1 MPSIRIKGQA
11 VYSNLEN
18 AISIN
23 DDIRGELSNGPNTYS
38 HTSNIQTRPS
48 LPLLP
53 RGLLDVTPP
62 PSHVRPRSATTSSR
76 IHAHCINTSR
86 NSQFLQPPPNLLRTT
101 RSTPNPNV
109 EDATIPQRVTTT
121 GWVQTDL
128 GLPSHVER
136 GMVESSSSLPWTVDD
151 RDSRRSGFYDHHH
164 DDVVEHLDV
173 IGIFLPFHT
182 SNLK

>member
-1 MPSIRIKGQA
+1 MPSIRIKDHA

-18 AISIN
+18 TISIN
-23 DDIRGELSNGPNTYS
+23 DVRGEMSNSPNTYS

-53 RGLLDVTPP
+53 RELLD
-62 PSHVRPRSATTSSR
+62 PSSHLRPRSATTSGR
-76 IHAHCINTSR
+76 IHAHCVNTSR
-86 NSQFLQPPPNLLRTT
+86 NSQFLQPPPNPLRTT
-101 RSTPNPNV
+101 RSTPNTNV

-121 GWVQTDL
+121 GGVQTDL
-128 GLPSHVER
+128 GLPSP
-136 GMVESSSSLPWTVDD
+136 GMVESSPSLSWTVDD
-151 RDSRRSGFYDHHH
+151 RDPRRSAFSDHHH